1 MATDMITEKQ
11 LKLVKRLK
19 AERMKLWKKDPEKL
33 TKKEAQKLITELM
46 AGARA
51 TLNDHRIDKIEEFL
65 KAEFSEFKTLEDE
78 EK

>member
-1 MATDMITEKQ
+1 MITEKQ